1 MANLSWGLAFL
12 GGVVTVFS
20 PCILPVLPILVGRS
34 LSSHRWG
41 PIALVG
47 GLIVGFAVAGSLLG
61 VAGEWLTGL
70 IVGLR
75 SLSIGLL
82 FGLGLL
88 ILFPR
93 WSYRLFS
100 YLPTQRWVKPPE
112 QAGFWAEFWL
122 GTQLGL
128 LWTPCAGPVLSSIL
142 LLSINQR
149 IDQAF
154 LLLLIYGVGA
164 GIPMLLFAYGG
175 RRITQRL
182 LKLRQASES
191 LSRIGGGLIIL
202 TAIAILWGW
211 DVQIQLFLAPLFPR
225 QTL

>member
-1 MANLSWGLAFL
+1 MANLSFGLAFL

-34 LSSHRWG
+34 LSTHRFG

-47 GLIVGFAVAGSLLG
+47 GLIAGFAVAGSLLG
-61 VAGEWLTGL
+61 IAGEWLTGL
-70 IVGLR
+70 ITVLR
-75 SLSIGLL
+75 SLSIFLL
-82 FGLGLL
+82 IGLGLL
-88 ILFPR
+88 ILLPN
-93 WSYRLFS
+93 WGYRLFS
-100 YLPTQRWVKPPE
+100 YLPIQRWVKPPE
-112 QAGFWAEFWL
+112 GSGLVTEFCL

-154 LLLLIYGVGA
+154 LSLLIYGVGA

-175 RRITQRL
+175 RRMTQRL
-182 LKLRQASES
+182 LKLRQASEG

-202 TAIAILWGW
+202 TAIAILFGW
-211 DVQIQLFLAPLFPR
+211 DVQIQLLLAPLFPR
-225 QTL
+225 QIL

>member
-12 GGVVTVFS
+12 GGVVTVLS

-34 LSSHRWG
+34 LSTHRFG

-47 GLIVGFAVAGSLLG
+47 GLIAGFAVAGSLLG
-61 VAGEWLTGL
+61 IAGEWLTGL
-70 IVGLR
+70 ITALR
-75 SLSIGLL
+75 SVSIGLL
-82 FGLGLL
+82 LGLGLL
-88 ILFPR
+88 ILFPK

-100 YLPTQRWVKPPE
+100 YLPFQRWVKQPE
-112 QAGFWAEFWL
+112 KAGLFAEFCL

-175 RRITQRL
+175 RRLTQRL

-191 LSRIGGGLIIL
+191 LTRIGGGLIIL
-202 TAIAILWGW
+202 TAIAILFGW
-211 DVQIQLFLAPLFPR
+211 DVQVQLLLAPLFPR

>member
-1 MANLSWGLAFL
+1 MANLSFGLAFL

-34 LSSHRWG
+34 LSTHRFG

-47 GLIVGFAVAGSLLG
+47 GLIAGFAVAGSLLG
-61 VAGEWLTGL
+61 IAGEWLTGL
-70 IVGLR
+70 ITALR
-75 SLSIGLL
+75 SVSIGLL
-82 FGLGLL
+82 IGLGLL
-88 ILFPR
+88 ILFPK

-100 YLPTQRWVKPPE
+100 YLPFSRWVKPPE
-112 QAGFWAEFWL
+112 NTSIFAEFCL

-154 LLLLIYGVGA
+154 LLLLIYGIGA

-175 RRITQRL
+175 RRLSQRL
-182 LKLRQASES
+182 LKLRQAS
-191 LSRIGGGLIIL
+191 SRITQIGGGLIIL
-202 TAIAILWGW
+202 TAIAILFGW
-211 DVQIQLFLAPLFPR
+211 DVQIQLLLAPLFPK
-225 QTL
+225 QVW

>member
-34 LSSHRWG
+34 LSTHRLG

-47 GLIVGFAVAGSLLG
+47 GLIAGFAVAGSLLG
-61 VAGEWLTGL
+61 IAGEWLTGL
-70 IVGLR
+70 ITVLR
-75 SLSIGLL
+75 SLSIFLL
-82 FGLGLL
+82 IGLGLM
-88 ILFPR
+88 ILRPN
-93 WSYRLFS
+93 WGYRLFS
-100 YLPTQRWVKPPE
+100 YLPIQRWVKPPE
-112 QAGFWAEFWL
+112 GSGLVTEFCL

-149 IDQAF
+149 IDQSF
-154 LLLLIYGVGA
+154 LLLLIYGIGA

-175 RRITQRL
+175 RRLSQRL
-182 LKLRQASES
+182 LKLRSASS
-191 LSRIGGGLIIL
+191 RLSQIGGGLIIL
-202 TAIAILWGW
+202 TAIAILFGW
-211 DVQIQLFLAPLFPR
+211 DVQIQLFLAPLFPK
-225 QTL
+225 QVW

>member
-1 MANLSWGLAFL
+1 MANLSFGLAFL
-12 GGVVTVFS
+12 GGIVTVFS

-34 LSSHRWG
+34 LSTHRLG

-47 GLIVGFAVAGSLLG
+47 GLIAGFAVAGSLLG
-61 VAGEWLTGL
+61 IAGEWLTGL
-70 IVGLR
+70 ITLLR
-75 SLSIGLL
+75 SVSIGLL
-82 FGLGLL
+82 IGLGLL
-88 ILFPR
+88 ILFPQ

-100 YLPTQRWVKPPE
+100 DLPFSRWVKPPE
-112 QAGFWAEFWL
+112 KSGLFAEFCL

-149 IDQAF
+149 FDRAF
-154 LLLLIYGVGA
+154 LLLLIYGIGA

-175 RRITQRL
+175 RRLTQRL
-182 LKLRQASES
+182 LKFRQASDS
-191 LSRIGGGLIIL
+191 LTRIGGGLIIL
-202 TAIAILWGW
+202 TAIAILFGW
-211 DVQIQLFLAPLFPR
+211 DVQVQLFLAPLFPR

>member
-1 MANLSWGLAFL
+1 MNLSFGLAFL

-20 PCILPVLPILVGRS
+20 PCILPVLPILVGRL
-34 LSSHRWG
+34 LSTHRFG
-41 PIALVG
+41 PIALVV
-47 GLIVGFAVAGSLLG
+47 GLIAGFAVAGSLLG
-61 VAGEWLTGL
+61 VAGEWLSSL
-70 IVGLR
+70 ITTLR

-82 FGLGLL
+82 LGLGLL
-88 ILFPR
+88 LLWPQ
-93 WSYRLFS
+93 WGDWLFS

-112 QAGFWAEFWL
+112 EAGLMAEFWL

-142 LLSINQR
+142 LLSINQW

-175 RRITQRL
+175 RRLAQRL
-182 LKLRQASES
+182 LKVRQVSASMT
-191 LSRIGGGLIIL
+191 RIGGGLIVF
-202 TAIAILWGW
+202 TAIAVLFGW
-211 DVQIQLFLAPLFPR
+211 DVQIQLLLAPLFPR
-225 QTL
+225 QIW

>member
-34 LSSHRWG
+34 LSTHRLG
-41 PIALVG
+41 PIALVS
-47 GLIVGFAVAGSLLG
+47 GLIAGFAVAGSLLG
-61 VAGEWLTGL
+61 IAGEWLTGL
-70 IVGLR
+70 ITTLR
-75 SLSIGLL
+75 SLSIFLL
-82 FGLGLL
+82 IGLGLL
-88 ILFPR
+88 ILLPN
-93 WSYRLFS
+93 WGYRLFS

-112 QAGFWAEFWL
+112 GSGLVTEFCL

-149 IDQAF
+149 LDQAF
-154 LLLLIYGVGA
+154 LLLLIYSIGA

-175 RRITQRL
+175 RRLSQRL
-182 LKLRQASES
+182 LKLRQAS
-191 LSRIGGGLIIL
+191 SRLTQIGGGLIIL
-202 TAIAILWGW
+202 TAIAILFGW
-211 DVQIQLFLAPLFPR
+211 DVQIQLLLAPLFPK
-225 QTL
+225 QVW